1 MNPRHDATTRFSD
14 RVAAYT
20 RYRPGYPRAAFAFIK
35 DQVKPSREWAI
46 ADIGSGTGISTRM
59 LLEEFACSVHAVE
72 PNPEM
77 RRAAEFALGG
87 LPGFHSVAGCAEAT
101 TLAANSM
108 DMVAA
113 FQAFHWF
120 TPETTGAEFRRI
132 LKSPGRVL
140 LIWNDRQSDGSPFM
154 RGYEAILQDLP
165 EYARVNHRTVTPED
179 IRTFMGDD
187 GLVTASFPNSQE
199 FDFAGLAGRFFSSSY
214 TPAASTAAQQ
224 EQLEKLQ
231 RLFAQT
237 NKDGFVHFPYRTE
250 VYLGCMKP
258 GS

>member
-14 RVAAYT
+14 RVEAYT

-77 RRAAEFALGG
+77 RSAAELALEGHE
-87 LPGFHSVAGCAEAT
+87 GFHSVAGCAEAT

-120 TPETTGAEFRRI
+120 TPETTGTEFRRI
-132 LKSPGRVL
+132 LKSSGRAL
-140 LIWNDRQSDGSPFM
+140 LVWNDRQSDGSQFM
-154 RGYEAILQDLP
+154 RGYEEILQDLP

-179 IRTFMGDD
+179 IRTFMGDG
-187 GLVTASFPNSQE
+187 GLVTASFDNCQE
-199 FDFAGLAGRFFSSSY
+199 FGFTGLAGRFFSSSY
-214 TPAASTAAQQ
+214 TPASGTAAYDR
-224 EQLEKLQ
+224 QLDKLHK
-231 RLFAQT
+231 LFAQT
-237 NKDGFVHFPYRTE
+237 NKDGVVCFLYRTD
-250 VYLGCMKP
+250 VYLGCMKQ
-258 GS
+258 